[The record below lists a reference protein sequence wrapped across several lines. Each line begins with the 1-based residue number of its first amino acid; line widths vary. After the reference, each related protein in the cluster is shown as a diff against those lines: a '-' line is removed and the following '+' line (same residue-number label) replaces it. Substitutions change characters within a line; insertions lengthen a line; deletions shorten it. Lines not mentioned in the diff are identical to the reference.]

1 MNYSVPLSFTL
12 AFLGATAAFLSVMLY
27 IKLKEDSKTAMVSF
41 QLKPSQT
48 IMDFRAIYIASFI
61 ELVSFVTYFFGAL
74 SSNTGLMNVGR
85 MLSAIFAFITLGV
98 MYRWWRRF

>member
-12 AFLGATAAFLSVMLY
+12 AFLGSAAAFLSVMMY

-85 MLSAIFAFITLGV
+85 MLSALFAFVTLVV

>member
-1 MNYSVPLSFTL
+1 MHYSVPLSFTL
-12 AFLGATAAFLSVMLY
+12 AFFGAAAAFLSVMLY

-61 ELVSFVTYFFGAL
+61 ELVSFVTYFFGSL
-74 SSNTGLMNVGR
+74 SANTALMNVGR
-85 MLSAIFAFITLGV
+85 VLSALFAVITLGV